1 MIVEDK
7 GPDSVNVNGKKTS
20 VYDLQSLDS
29 EPEYPGGV
37 SGLMSFLGQNLVYPE
52 SAVQNNIQGK
62 VLVKFVV
69 TKEGNVANVEVIQSV
84 DPALDAEAVRV
95 VSLMKGFTPGIL
107 NGEKVNVWYVLP
119 VNYKLQ
125 DDRQD
130 IQYEGF
136 DAVEI
141 DSIGYKEMM
150 DLGIKARQEN
160 NLPHAIAYFKE
171 AYHINPYSIEPIE
184 NITALNTAVGKEEDN
199 QTVYEYA
206 IDKLTRWNRLNGT
219 GNSAVEP
226 MEYFAVKMK
235 SIDANDIYPRTS
247 LLWTY
252 LETRNPDYEMK
263 VKNLLDE
270 LIPTTEKQ
278 ELWPQYGYL
287 MSLRACFIDNEEG
300 IIPFVEPNADKLAKS
315 PQSVG
320 ALVMLSRM
328 YREQNDNAKADKF
341 MKMAEQA
348 DPERQELP
356 KWLE

>member
-1 MIVEDK
+1 MTLKPRHYTLTAILSFLASASTFSASAQTEQKITEILIVEDK

-84 DPALDAEAVRV
+84 DPALDTEAVRV

-141 DSIGYKEMM
+141 DSVGYKEMM
-150 DLGIKARQEN
+150 DLGIKSRQEN

-171 AYHINPYSIEPIE
+171 AYHINPYSIEQI
-184 NITALNTAVGKEEDN
+184 G
-199 QTVYEYA
+199 
-206 IDKLTRWNRLNGT
+206 
-219 GNSAVEP
+219 
-226 MEYFAVKMK
+226 
-235 SIDANDIYPRTS
+235 
-247 LLWTY
+247 
-252 LETRNPDYEMK
+252 
-263 VKNLLDE
+263 
-270 LIPTTEKQ
+270 
-278 ELWPQYGYL
+278 
-287 MSLRACFIDNEEG
+287 RAH
-300 IIPFVEPNADKLAKS
+300 V
-315 PQSVG
+315 
-320 ALVMLSRM
+320 
-328 YREQNDNAKADKF
+328 
-341 MKMAEQA
+341 
-348 DPERQELP
+348 
-356 KWLE
+356 